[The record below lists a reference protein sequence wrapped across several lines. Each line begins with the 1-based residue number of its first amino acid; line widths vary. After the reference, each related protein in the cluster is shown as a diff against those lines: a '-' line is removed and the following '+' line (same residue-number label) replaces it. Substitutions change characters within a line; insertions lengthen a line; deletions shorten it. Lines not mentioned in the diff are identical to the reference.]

1 MTLLD
6 AENAQEHQMILARN
20 CRQHLAR
27 LMTLRYGPHPE
38 IDNLGHAA
46 AEGTGY
52 RLQVIGDRLQKELN
66 LPHGQSRTGESL
78 FPMTCPL

>member
-52 RLQVIGDRLQKELN
+52 RLQVYKG
-66 LPHGQSRTGESL
+66 TGCRE
-78 FPMTCPL
+78 PGTGYR